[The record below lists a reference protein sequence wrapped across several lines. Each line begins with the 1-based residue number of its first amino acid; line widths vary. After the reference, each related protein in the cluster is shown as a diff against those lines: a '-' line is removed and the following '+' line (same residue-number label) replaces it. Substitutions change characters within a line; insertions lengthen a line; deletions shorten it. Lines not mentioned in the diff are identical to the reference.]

1 MTMQVKPLPQTEFRI
16 HPATRPGYVHLTV
29 ANLDRQI
36 EFYQKVIGLKL
47 HWQES
52 AAAGLGVGNKD
63 LLRLTEVRSARR
75 YRGTTGLYHF
85 AILLPSRRE
94 LARAIGRLFSLR
106 YRNYPTDHVITKTT
120 YLDDPEGNNIEL
132 YADTPEDGTMAIVE
146 GIPVARHADGAP
158 SDGREPLDVEAL
170 LRELTTEDRLAL
182 REPMPQDTKIG
193 HFHLYVANL
202 DKTMHFYHDMLGFD
216 NMGLARSFRM
226 GMVSVGGY
234 HHHIGFNTWVG
245 EGAPPP
251 PPDAL
256 GMRYF
261 SFVLPNE
268 IELERVLERVQRAD
282 LAIEQAKDGI
292 LVRDPSQNG
301 VLLTDGSNLSKQD
314 LSAARSPHQNKREP

>member
-1 MTMQVKPLPQTEFRI
+1 MAITESIHPI
-16 HPATRPGYVHLTV
+16 HPASRPGHVHLTV
-29 ANLDRQI
+29 ANLDHQV

-47 HWQES
+47 HWREG
-52 AAAGLGVGNKD
+52 ATAGLGVGNED

-85 AILLPSRRE
+85 AILLPNSRE
-94 LARAIGRLFSLR
+94 LARAIGRLFTLR
-106 YRNYPTDHVITKTT
+106 YPNYPTDHIMTKTT

-132 YADTPEDGTMAIVE
+132 YAESPEDGTMAILN
-146 GIPVARHADGAP
+146 GIPEARRADGTL

-170 LRELTTEDRLAL
+170 FRELTPDDRLDG
-182 REPMPQDTKIG
+182 PMPPDTKMG
-193 HFHLYVANL
+193 HFHLYVADL
-202 DKTMHFYHDMLGFD
+202 DKSMHFYHHVLGFD

-226 GMVSVGGY
+226 GMVSVAGY

-261 SFVLPNE
+261 SFVLPNKA
-268 IELERVLERVQRAD
+268 ELEQFVERIQQVGIP
-282 LAIEQAKDGI
+282 IEQTEIGF
-292 LVRDPSQNG
+292 LVRDPSQNKV
-301 VLLTDGSNLSKQD
+301 VLIDGSN
-314 LSAARSPHQNKREP
+314 